1 VPQTSKRK
9 EGLWTGLV
17 GLSFLISST
26 LPDVFSSNLPQPMRV
41 STKGFE
47 MRSHGVAVEIQHP
60 NPQLLPLYRLWS
72 RRSLSLLLPLPCL
85 DYRYDGTE
93 TTSLAS
99 LPISQ
104 REPDLVQGGFY

>member
-1 VPQTSKRK
+1 
-9 EGLWTGLV
+9 
-17 GLSFLISST
+17 
-26 LPDVFSSNLPQPMRV
+26 MRV

-60 NPQLLPLYRLWS
+60 HPQLLPLYRLWS
-72 RRSLSLLLPLPCL
+72 RRSLSLLLPLPCQ